1 MLPLETQTIAYT
13 IKTNFLSILMTF
25 NARINSLIIL
35 ILVVIIKTA
44 RGLAGV
50 K

>member
-1 MLPLETQTIAYT
+1 MNL
-13 IKTNFLSILMTF
+13 
-25 NARINSLIIL
+25 NARFNSLITL
-35 ILVVIIKTA
+35 IIVVIIKTA